1 MRVLPRGVGPVMK
14 YLMLVGSIA
23 IATAGGCA
31 EAPGTQSSID
41 TAALTGTG
49 PGTGLVPG
57 LPKGYECPL
66 IPNGLDPAG
75 SIYRL
80 DKSGTYYRVKDFSDD
95 PEITALGSYK
105 KVVPISNYTLSD
117 KQMSNAGLSLD
128 LLKAALPGLSAG
140 ASGDFK
146 KEIAVDITVEKLE
159 GDIIDDTVA
168 DRIVG
173 LFKAKIEP
181 KAGSRY
187 FLVRESVKAGSVSYR
202 LRQADLA
209 KLGGKAQ
216 VEKLAQGSANV
227 TLHDN
232 DGTVEVKQTFAPAKI
247 PICVKS
253 AEIVIDQQRPARDA
267 PIAVSLKT
275 PEETS
280 VPQIKRVGD
289 N

>member
-1 MRVLPRGVGPVMK
+1 MK
-14 YLMLVGSIA
+14 YLMLVASLA
-23 IATAGGCA
+23 IAAAGGCA
-31 EAPGTQSSID
+31 EFPGTQSSID
-41 TAALTGTG
+41 TAALTS
-49 PGTGLVPG
+49 PDIIPG

-80 DKSGTYYRVKDFSDD
+80 DKNGAYYRVKDFSED
-95 PEITALGSYK
+95 PEIAAKGNFK
-105 KVVPISNYTLSD
+105 KIVPISNYRLSD
-117 KQMSNAGLSLD
+117 QQMSSAGLSFN
-128 LLKAALPGLSAG
+128 LLKAALPGLSAS
-140 ASGDFK
+140 ASGDMR
-146 KEIAVDITVEKLE
+146 KEIAVDVTVQELE
-159 GDIIDDTVA
+159 GEIIDDTVA
-168 DRIVG
+168 DRIVDR
-173 LFKAKIEP
+173 FKTTIQP
-181 KAGSRY
+181 KAESRY

-209 KLGGKAQ
+209 KLGGKGQ
-216 VEKLAQGSANV
+216 VEKLAEGSANV

-232 DGTVEVKQTFAPAKI
+232 DGTVEVKQSFAPAKM

-253 AEIVIDQQRPARDA
+253 AEIVIDKKGPTLDA